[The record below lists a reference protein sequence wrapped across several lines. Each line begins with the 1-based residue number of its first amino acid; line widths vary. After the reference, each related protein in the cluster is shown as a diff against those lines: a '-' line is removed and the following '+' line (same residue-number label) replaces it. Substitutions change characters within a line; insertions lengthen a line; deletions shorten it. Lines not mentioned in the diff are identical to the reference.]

1 MNTKERISKIKNWIL
16 DYCESMP
23 KKATTLCIGVSGGID
38 SSVTSTICCLTGL
51 KTIALSMPI
60 KQIKSQDDLSKA
72 HCKWLKDKFQNV
84 KTHNINLDNV
94 FNQFEKTLSEFDFNN
109 EHSFANSRAR
119 LRMMTLY
126 QVAGSN
132 NGIVIGTG
140 NLIEDSIAFFATKFG
155 DMACDLNPIG
165 DCTKSQVWDMGR
177 ELNIDQRIIDAKPT
191 DGLFDDGRT
200 DEEQLKISYQEIEN
214 IIKDPNHPGQKRLA
228 EIKKFNLHKILK
240 IPFCKME
247 D

>member
-165 DCTKSQVWDMGR
+165 DCTKSQVWDMGK
-177 ELNIDQRIIDAKPT
+177 ELNVDKRIIDAKPT

-200 DEEQLKISYQEIEN
+200 DEDQLKISYQEIEN